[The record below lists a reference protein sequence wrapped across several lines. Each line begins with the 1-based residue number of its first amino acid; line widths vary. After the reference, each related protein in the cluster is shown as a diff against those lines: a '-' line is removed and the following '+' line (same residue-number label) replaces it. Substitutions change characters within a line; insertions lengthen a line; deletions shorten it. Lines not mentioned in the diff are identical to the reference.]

1 MANQLWTVSDVADYI
16 RMSESYICHHLREIP
31 HMKFGATVRFTKED
45 IDTWIAAKRRGGA
58 TIARITKK
66 DLDIAA
72 ANHVAT
78 RPRTNY

>member
-1 MANQLWTVSDVADYI
+1 MENKCKPLWTVSDVADYI

-58 TIARITKK
+58 TARR
-66 DLDIAA
+66 A